1 MAKSGNAASELYSD
15 IDVFLEAGI
24 PILLTGPPG
33 VGKTG
38 YIHDLRK
45 RKIQGKPVSV
55 ISMIASNRE
64 STDVGGYPAP
74 GQIKLSTGDSV
85 DVVRFLPIDWSVQ
98 AKDQLENQG
107 MFTIV
112 FIDEYR
118 DITPPVLA
126 ALNKC
131 VHENKVGD
139 FDMPAEVRWIAAANS
154 IEDSTVGVALPLP
167 TANRWAHLP
176 WDIHKMVGSW
186 CEGMIGNAFALQSP
200 LSGSALERLGRERAL
215 VASFI
220 HKRQELIHVVPKS
233 EDEKDGPWPSPRTL
247 DYTAHVWAAA
257 GEGNREQRLRLAAA
271 CIGHYA
277 AAEFIAWEKSM
288 NLPDPEDVLSGKVK
302 KIVVNDRPD
311 VTYATLS
318 SVVSVVVGKW
328 TKERYIQAWKCMA
341 RTADDG
347 AGDIAAA
354 LVPAL
359 ENTTDGRSGVP
370 DPSEHLKSLLPILA
384 RAGVQLR

>member
-1 MAKSGNAASELYSD
+1 MADANETKRD

-24 PILLTGPPG
+24 PVLLTGPPG

-45 RKIQGKPVSV
+45 KQFQGKEVKV
-55 ISMIASNRE
+55 LSMIASNRE
-64 STDVGGYPAP
+64 STDIGGYPVP
-74 GQIKLSTGDSV
+74 MDGMVK
-85 DVVRFLPIDWSVQ
+85 FLPVDWAVE
-98 AKDQLENQG
+98 AKRLVDEG
-107 MFTIV
+107 YFVIV

-131 VHENKVGD
+131 VHENQVGD
-139 FDMPAEVRWIAAANS
+139 FTMPPEVRWIAAANS

-167 TANRWAHLP
+167 TANRWGHIP
-176 WDIHKMVGSW
+176 WNINQMVGTW
-186 CEGMIGNAFALQSP
+186 CEGMIGNTFALQAP
-200 LSGSALERLGRERAL
+200 LAGEALERLPMERAAI
-215 VASFI
+215 ASFI

-247 DYTAHVWAAA
+247 DYTAHAWAAM
-257 GEGNREQRLRLAAA
+257 GPSDNEQRMRVMSY
-271 CIGHYA
+271 CVGHYA
-277 AAEFIAWEKSM
+277 AAEYIAWKKTM
-288 NLPDPEDVLSGKVK
+288 DLPDPEAVLAGKVK
-302 KIVVNDRPD
+302 KIVIEDRPD

-318 SVVSVVVGKW
+318 SVVSSVAGKW
-328 TKERYIQAWKCMA
+328 TGDRYLKAWKVMA
-341 RTADDG
+341 SCADDG

-359 ENTTDGRSGVP
+359 EGTTDERIDVP
-370 DPSEHLKSLLPILA
+370 DPSEHIKALLPILQ